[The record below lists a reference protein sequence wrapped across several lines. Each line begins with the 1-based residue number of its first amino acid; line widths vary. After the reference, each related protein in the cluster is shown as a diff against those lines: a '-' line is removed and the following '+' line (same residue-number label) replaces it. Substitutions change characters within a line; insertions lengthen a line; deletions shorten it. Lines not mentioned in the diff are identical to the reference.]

1 MALTMNTVNQV
12 AKGSLLYVQ
21 NAEVESV
28 SLVVKGR
35 VLVYNSGT
43 KIICGPGS
51 FLGVSDLVSGKY
63 AANYYVADEA
73 QVFPVAVNNL
83 ENMEDILENRTDYR
97 ATIVMALSRQI
108 VELYKVYSILDKGA
122 ASLKHFLEDCYS
134 TYQEIGKK
142 NSMTIMKIPEIEN
155 LPEVELPSE
164 VEDTIKSARYYME
177 CITLPAELQK
187 KYYSHGSSIA
197 IHHMEE
203 QINVINDF
211 QECCD
216 ILASHVQDLFQ
227 GVASS
232 GNDCLFNAAAQMAL
246 DMKKIRVDMGPIMKL
261 VNSIKEKTKEV
272 ESFLISKTGKKLDI
286 EKEKMEQIYALI
298 GEETEDMDISAD
310 EEISAETAVRYAGVD
325 TETIEKELTG
335 ALGKLLAYSQL
346 EEEKC
351 TKFQQDV
358 MAFMNMGDKA
368 STEDDAR
375 KIRKNIANGFY
386 EMYEA
391 IFIRDYKEK
400 TKDRL
405 IDLFLLYGFVDE
417 RLLTK
422 EQLIELYCLE
432 DHNNEQGPCKVYN
445 SKQWLA
451 AVFEGKKE
459 PSKSE
464 FDMDYSE
471 TLRDMKK
478 SGQLTEEQ
486 MKADQQD
493 QMKKL
498 QYEIRNMF
506 RYNSKVVSGQISIFV
521 PILYKDSFMG
531 HLDQSLMTTN
541 KVNHI
546 IKKITAVDFSLF
558 YREGMQNDP
567 EKGINKEYIQQEVY
581 PDIILLPNYGSNGA
595 MWQEIEG
602 RKRNSPGRFLFPI
615 FAENDMEE
623 VFIKVCGRFRWELCR
638 TIQGATW
645 NDVKVKSLTSEYV
658 DYIQF
663 YKKNRALSEE
673 RREKLKLQIQKGRG
687 NTREVFV
694 IDYHLW
700 VKNECTGSMRLN
712 KVSRE
717 ILASYCPFNK
727 EIRDRLASQPL
738 FEEAM
743 QTFNRERAKKV
754 KDLDLRYRTLETK
767 KVQLTPEM
775 EKTLEFYRDL

>member
-1 MALTMNTVNQV
+1 MALKMNTVNQV

-63 AANYYVADEA
+63 AANYYMAEEV
-73 QVFPVAVNNL
+73 QVFPVAVKNL
-83 ENMEDILENRTDYR
+83 ENMEDVLENRTDYR

-108 VELYKVYSILDKGA
+108 VELYKVYSILEKGA
-122 ASLKHFLEDCYS
+122 TSLKHFLTECYN
-134 TYQEIGKK
+134 TYQEIGRK
-142 NSMTIMKIPEIEN
+142 NSMTITKIAGIEA

-164 VEDTIKSARYYME
+164 MEDTIKSARYYME
-177 CITLPAELQK
+177 CITLPVELQK

-203 QINVINDF
+203 QINIISDF
-211 QECCD
+211 QEACE

-232 GNDCLFNAAAQMAL
+232 ENDCLFNAAAQMAL
-246 DMKKIRVDMGPIMKL
+246 DMKKIRVDMGMIMKL
-261 VNSIKEKTKEV
+261 VNAIKEKTKEV
-272 ESFLISKTGKKLDI
+272 ENFLISKTGKKLDI

-298 GEETEDMDISAD
+298 GEETADGADSED
-310 EEISAETAVRYAGVD
+310 EELSAETAVRYAGVD

-335 ALGKLLAYSQL
+335 SLGKLLAYSQL

-351 TKFQQDV
+351 IKFQQDV
-358 MAFMNMGDKA
+358 MLFMNMSDKA
-368 STEDDAR
+368 STDDDAR
-375 KIRKNIANGFY
+375 KIRKNVANGFY
-386 EMYEA
+386 EIYEA

-400 TKDRL
+400 SNNRL

-432 DHNNEQGPCKVYN
+432 DQNNEQGPCKVYN
-445 SKQWLA
+445 SKQWLT
-451 AVFEGKKE
+451 AVLEGKKE

-464 FDMDYSE
+464 FDMDYNE

-521 PILYKDSFMG
+521 PILHKDSFMG
-531 HLDQSLMTTN
+531 HLDQSLLTTN
-541 KVNHI
+541 AVNNI
-546 IKKITAVDFSLF
+546 IKKIRAVDFSLF

-567 EKGINKEYIQQEVY
+567 ENGINKEYIQQEVY

-615 FAENDMEE
+615 FAESDMEE
-623 VFIKVCGRFRWELCR
+623 VFIKVCGRYRWELCR

-694 IDYHLW
+694 IDYLLW

-727 EIRDRLASQPL
+727 EIRERLASQPL

-743 QTFNRERAKKV
+743 QKFNRERAKKV
-754 KDLDLRYRTLETK
+754 KELDLRYRTLETK

-775 EKTLEFYRDL
+775 VKTMEFYRDL

>member
-21 NAEVESV
+21 NTEVESV

-51 FLGVSDLVSGKY
+51 FLGVSDLVSGTY
-63 AANYYVADEA
+63 ASNYYVADDA
-73 QVFPVAVNNL
+73 QVFPVAVKNL
-83 ENMEDILENRTDYR
+83 DNMEDVLENRTDYR

-108 VELYKVYSILDKGA
+108 VELYKVYSVLEKGA
-122 ASLKHFLEDCYS
+122 VSLKQFMETCYN
-134 TYQEIGKK
+134 TYQEIGRK
-142 NSMTIMKIPEIEN
+142 NSMTITKIPAIET
-155 LPEVELPSE
+155 LPEVELPEE
-164 VEDTIKSARYYME
+164 VEDTVKTAKYYME
-177 CITLPAELQK
+177 CATLPGELQK
-187 KYYSHGSSIA
+187 KYYSHGSAIA

-203 QINVINDF
+203 QINVISDF
-211 QECCD
+211 QEYCE
-216 ILASHVQDLFQ
+216 ILASHVQALFQ

-232 GNDCLFNAAAQMAL
+232 EDDCLFNAAAQMAL
-246 DMKKIRVDMGPIMKL
+246 DMKKLRVDMGSILKL
-261 VNSIKEKTKEV
+261 VNSIKEKTNEV
-272 ESFLISKTGKKLDI
+272 ESFLVSKTGKKLDI
-286 EKEKMEQIYALI
+286 EKEKMEQVYALI
-298 GEETEDMDISAD
+298 GEDTGDADVSQD
-310 EEISAETAVRYAGVD
+310 EEVSAETAVRYAGVD

-335 ALGKLLAYSQL
+335 SLGKLLAYSQL

-351 TKFQQDV
+351 TKFQQEV
-358 MAFMNMGDKA
+358 LAFMNMKDKA

-375 KIRKNIANGFY
+375 KLRKNIANGFY

-400 TKDRL
+400 SKNRL

-432 DHNNEQGPCKVYN
+432 DQNNEQGPCKVYN
-445 SKQWLA
+445 SKQWLT
-451 AVFEGKKE
+451 AVFEGEKE

-464 FDMDYSE
+464 FDMDYNE

-478 SGQLTEEQ
+478 SGQITDEQ
-486 MKADQQD
+486 MKKDQED

-506 RYNSKVVSGQISIFV
+506 CYNSKVVSGQISIFV

-541 KVNHI
+541 KVNSI
-546 IKKITAVDFSLF
+546 INKITSVDFSLF

-567 EKGINKEYIQQEVY
+567 EHGISKEYIQEEIF

-602 RKRNSPGRFLFPI
+602 RKRTSHGRFLFPI
-615 FAENDMEE
+615 FAENDMED
-623 VFIKVCGRFRWELCR
+623 VFVRVCGRFRWELCR

-673 RREKLKLQIQKGRG
+673 RKEKLKLQIQKGRG

-694 IDYHLW
+694 IDYVLW

-712 KVSRE
+712 KVARE
-717 ILASYCPFNK
+717 ILASYCPFRK
-727 EIRDRLASQPL
+727 ELRERLASQPL

-743 QTFNRERAKKV
+743 QKFNRERAKKV

-775 EKTLEFYRDL
+775 KKTLEFYRDL